1 MRKAESLPAKIWN
14 KTRVPTLATFIQHIV
29 ASPSHSNQ
37 TKEIKGIQIGRE
49 EVKLLFYADDM
60 ILHIENP
67 RDSMQK
73 LLQPINEFSKVA
85 GNKIN
90 IHKSVAF
97 LYTNNEILEKEY
109 KNKITFKVTLTKIKH
124 LGINLAKEVKDLY
137 AKKNQSRKLKR
148 MQRNGKIFHVLDWKN

>member
-1 MRKAESLPAKIWN
+1 
-14 KTRVPTLATFIQHIV
+14 
-29 ASPSHSNQ
+29 
-37 TKEIKGIQIGRE
+37 
-49 EVKLLFYADDM
+49 M